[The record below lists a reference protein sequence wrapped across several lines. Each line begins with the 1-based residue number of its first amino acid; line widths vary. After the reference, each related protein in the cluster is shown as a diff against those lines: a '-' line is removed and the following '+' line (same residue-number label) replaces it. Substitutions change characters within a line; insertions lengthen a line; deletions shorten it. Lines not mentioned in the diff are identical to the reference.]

1 MIRQRLAALAVA
13 STIAF
18 GATAIHIPTAAA
30 EPEQPQ
36 PAAAQ
41 MSALPAFG
49 QFKEMISLVISLPP
63 VLSSAALAYIA
74 GPDHACSGLIPQYCP
89 NKK

>member
-13 STIAF
+13 STVAL
-18 GATAIHIPTAAA
+18 GAATIDTPTAVA

-63 VLSSAALAYIA
+63 MLSSAALAYIA

-89 NKK
+89 NK